1 MAVQISTPQR
11 PVNVVLRSFARQAAT
26 ALRRN
31 LATQHVFPYE
41 VYPGYKQV
49 NEERKKKGMWYST
62 GEGYKSIQT
71 RVVSTP
77 GNETIVLSFHG
88 SSALMST
95 LQWLST
101 AELSDVDLFRL
112 DHADDKNVI
121 ARASDGF
128 ASGFLL
134 YNKDG
139 YLPASVFWM
148 KRFVRDDYKRCHK
161 YFRNDVQKEKP
172 KSNDDMYK

>member
-77 GNETIVLSFHG
+77 GNETIVLSFRDY
-88 SSALMST
+88 LRY
-95 LQWLST
+95 
-101 AELSDVDLFRL
+101 VDMGVGLGRTFEEVR
-112 DHADDKNVI
+112 HEKK
-121 ARASDGF
+121 AR
-128 ASGFLL
+128 
-134 YNKDG
+134 YNKR
-139 YLPASVFWM
+139 YIAFW
-148 KRFVRDDYKRCHK
+148 DTNYKDTHRPTIMMEARHVQARMQK
-161 YFRNDVQKEKP
+161 YFEDYYGRELHTTIYRTFSGLSSLDITV
-172 KSNDDMYK
+172 